1 MINGILILHI
11 IITASLIG
19 LVLIQKSEGGAL
31 GMNGGQGGF
40 MSTRGTTNFLTRTT
54 GVLATLFFITTL
66 GLAYLAKGS
75 TQPKSI
81 LNIVDADPVP
91 GKVVDSNPPAI
102 ETKAPAVESK
112 DPKPSLKENF
122 KDKTPENKTLDKIPS
137 IDTSKDSKPV
147 KKESMT

>member
-1 MINGILILHI
+1 
-11 IITASLIG
+11 
-19 LVLIQKSEGGAL
+19 
-31 GMNGGQGGF
+31 MNGGQGGF